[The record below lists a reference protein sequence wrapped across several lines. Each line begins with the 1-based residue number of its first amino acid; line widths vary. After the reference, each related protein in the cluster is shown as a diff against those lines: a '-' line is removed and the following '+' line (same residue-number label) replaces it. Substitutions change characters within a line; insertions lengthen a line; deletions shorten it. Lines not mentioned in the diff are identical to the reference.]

1 MLMKT
6 LNIKIYL
13 SMSNKSTKAG
23 NWLKAIAA
31 VISFIAGLITGGNTS
46 VVDNITNFIQ

>member
-1 MLMKT
+1 MMKT
-6 LNIKIYL
+6 LIIKIYL

-23 NWLKAIAA
+23 SWLKAIAA

-46 VVDNITNFIQ
+46 IVDNISNFIQ

>member
-1 MLMKT
+1 
-6 LNIKIYL
+6 
-13 SMSNKSTKAG
+13 MSNKSTKAG

-46 VVDNITNFIQ
+46 IVENLNSFIQ